1 MTKHSEEVLTRADI
15 DHLLDN
21 HFEAVVSKFF
31 KDRIT
36 QLTKDLRSSRCD
48 ADRHKTVSLDPPK
61 LKMTRFSIHK
71 KESDRWTS
79 NPLYTHH
86 QGYKVCLRVIANGTS
101 FGKGTHVSVFIH
113 FMRGEFDDSLK
124 WPFRGVISFRLMD
137 QLGDDHKLGSVR
149 YDDNV
154 ADSVCTRVTEGEV
167 GKGEWGYIQFILHS
181 DLEPKYL
188 KDDKLVFQIYEVELH

>member
-1 MTKHSEEVLTRADI
+1 
-15 DHLLDN
+15 
-21 HFEAVVSKFF
+21 
-31 KDRIT
+31 
-36 QLTKDLRSSRCD
+36 
-48 ADRHKTVSLDPPK
+48 
-61 LKMTRFSIHK
+61 MTRFSIHK

-167 GKGEWGYIQFILHS
+167 CKGEWGYIQFILHS